1 MSIES
6 EDPPNIKS
14 LGLTLKSLRE
24 SALLSISN
32 VSISLSIKSSI
43 IEDIELRLDEVID
56 TRIYSMVFLRGYLIN
71 YAKLVGLSNL
81 EDFTE
86 FHKILDA
93 KKTEIILN
101 QPVQNF
107 GQVKKKLHN
116 RFFFILILI
125 VILIVIGL
133 TVYFIVGVKMHDK
146 PKVASIEHIKSNY
159 NSNMNEGSASN
170 VVSRQNLGDVSGN
183 KAYVDKTDRV
193 DPDGSKSAE
202 VKSDGSKSTEVKSD
216 GSKSTEVKSDGSKSA
231 EVKSDGSKSA
241 GVKPVG
247 VKPIENK
254 QRVIERENIQPN
266 AQDVQSQSKYSKNK
280 NVSDQF
286 ILRSSP
292 DKTIAAPMVEA
303 LKISFLKNCWTEIF
317 DSTKK
322 RIAYGLYKKGR
333 IINVT
338 GTPPFK
344 FKLGDPSAVSIMRKG
359 KEFTHSFPAE
369 IPVSFQLK

>member
-193 DPDGSKSAE
+193 DPDGSKSA
-202 VKSDGSKSTEVKSD
+202 
-216 GSKSTEVKSDGSKSA
+216 
-231 EVKSDGSKSA
+231 